1 MEDDNS
7 NVIAA
12 IVEQL
17 KSKGNISYQEKRFE
31 EAIQFYSEAINIINN
46 SNSNDRDDNNDDNND
61 SNNDRDQDLNGD
73 SCRKK
78 NVNQI
83 NGNDRLNEL
92 HDKVKELND
101 DHDDDDLLNALD
113 NRDNNVIDSH
123 DSTTT
128 TTTTTSV
135 PTVSNSII
143 STITNNRDNQSKELV
158 NDILTKCLMNRSICY
173 SQMKLYDL
181 SNIDAKRVLPLTHHK
196 NNNNHHKAFYRL
208 IKNSFDIKNYRD
220 VRFYL
225 SQAIKECGGEHKDF
239 QQFEEE
245 LITHTGIPLRPKSTD
260 FEVISELGTGNF
272 STVYKVMYKRTKS
285 LYAMKVID
293 VMLPLLIM
301 IILLLLLN
309 IDISSSPSSIL
320 SYLKTI
326 IITHHSSSVS
336 SSLYY

>member
-1 MEDDNS
+1 MEDN
-7 NVIAA
+7 IAA

-17 KSKGNISYQEKRFE
+17 KSKGNDSYQEKRFE
-31 EAIQFYSEAINIINN
+31 EAIGFYSEAIDIINN
-46 SNSNDRDDNNDDNND
+46 SNSNSSGNNRDDNND
-61 SNNDRDQDLNGD
+61 SNNDRDQDLNGE
-73 SCRKK
+73 SCSKK

-83 NGNDRLNEL
+83 NGNDRLDEL

-101 DHDDDDLLNALD
+101 DQDDDDLLDALD
-113 NRDNNVIDSH
+113 NGDNNDIESHESH
-123 DSTTT
+123 DSIS
-128 TTTTTSV
+128 TTSV
-135 PTVSNSII
+135 PTVSNSIVSNI
-143 STITNNRDNQSKELV
+143 IDNQSKELV
-158 NDILTKCLMNRSICY
+158 KDILTKCLMNRSICY

-181 SNIDAKRVLPLTHHK
+181 SNIDAKRVLPLTYHK

-208 IKNSFDIKNYRD
+208 IKNSFDTKSYRD

-272 STVYKVMYKRTKS
+272 STVYKVMYKRTKR

-293 VMLPLLIM
+293 VTLVIL
-301 IILLLLLN
+301 IILLLI
-309 IDISSSPSSIL
+309 IDISSSI
-320 SYLKTI
+320 
-326 IITHHSSSVS
+326 
-336 SSLYY
+336 

>member
-7 NVIAA
+7 IVIAA

-17 KSKGNISYQEKRFE
+17 KSKGNDSYQEKRFE
-31 EAIQFYSEAINIINN
+31 EAIGFYSEAINFINN
-46 SNSNDRDDNNDDNND
+46 SNSNSSGNDHDD
-61 SNNDRDQDLNGD
+61 NNDRDQDLSGD
-73 SCRKK
+73 SCSKT

-83 NGNDRLNEL
+83 NGRLDEL
-92 HDKVKELND
+92 HDKVEELND
-101 DHDDDDLLNALD
+101 DHDDDDDLPDALV
-113 NRDNNVIDSH
+113 NGDNNVIESH
-123 DSTTT
+123 DYTTT
-128 TTTTTSV
+128 TTTTTASV

-143 STITNNRDNQSKELV
+143 SNITSIKDNQSNELV
-158 NDILTKCLMNRSICY
+158 TDILTKCLMNRSICY

-181 SNIDAKRVLPLTHHK
+181 SNIDAKRVLTLTPLK

-208 IKNSFDIKNYRD
+208 IKNSFDTKSYRD

-225 SQAIKECGGEHKDF
+225 SQAIKECGGDHKDF

-293 VMLPLLIM
+293 VVIGD
-301 IILLLLLN
+301 N
-309 IDISSSPSSIL
+309 DYSPSPSHHR
-320 SYLKTI
+320 YI
-326 IITHHSSSVS
+326 IIIIIYIIVSHNHDHHHFS
-336 SSLYY
+336 SSLYN

>member
-7 NVIAA
+7 IVIAA

-17 KSKGNISYQEKRFE
+17 KSKGNDSYQEKRFE
-31 EAIQFYSEAINIINN
+31 EAIGFYSEAINIINN
-46 SNSNDRDDNNDDNND
+46 SNSNSSGNDH
-61 SNNDRDQDLNGD
+61 D
-73 SCRKK
+73 SCSKK

-83 NGNDRLNEL
+83 NGRLDEL
-92 HDKVKELND
+92 HDKVEELND
-101 DHDDDDLLNALD
+101 DHDDDDDLLVSLD
-113 NRDNNVIDSH
+113 NGDNNVIESH
-123 DSTTT
+123 DYTTT
-128 TTTTTSV
+128 TTTTTTTASV

-143 STITNNRDNQSKELV
+143 SNITSIKDNQSNELV
-158 NDILTKCLMNRSICY
+158 TNILTKCLMNRCICY

-181 SNIDAKRVLPLTHHK
+181 SNIDAKRVLTLTPLK
-196 NNNNHHKAFYRL
+196 NNNNHHKTFYRL
-208 IKNSFDIKNYRD
+208 IKNSFDTKSYRD

-225 SQAIKECGGEHKDF
+225 SQAIKECGGDHKDF

-293 VMLPLLIM
+293 AAIG
-301 IILLLLLN
+301 
-309 IDISSSPSSIL
+309 DYDYSPSPS
-320 SYLKTI
+320 
-326 IITHHSSSVS
+326 HHRHHHH
-336 SSLYY
+336 LYYRISQP